1 MEVKTGGYPATM
13 EQLLRIVVETKATDL
28 HISVGNPPR
37 VRVNGKLKKV
47 EGLPN
52 LSPADTQRLCYS
64 VMNELQRKIFEQ
76 KNEVDFSFGIAGLSR
91 FRANVFMQRNSV
103 AGAFRRI
110 PFEVIPLEKL
120 GLPPVVKTFVN
131 KPKGLV
137 LVTGPTG
144 SGKSTTLAAMI
155 DRINSTMEKHIITIE
170 DPIEYL
176 HPHKM
181 CLVNQREVGADTHS
195 FKDALKYVLR
205 QDPDVVLIGEMRD
218 LESIQAALTVAET
231 GHLTFATLHT
241 NSAVET
247 INRIIDVFPPHQ
259 QNQVRAQLSHVL
271 EGIITQKLIPRADG
285 QGVVLASEVLVPTPA
300 VRNLIREN
308 KIHQIYT
315 VMQAG
320 QMHHGMQTMNQ
331 SLASLYEKGLITY
344 DQAIT
349 SSYNPEELIP
359 MLDRIKMRMERL

>member
-1 MEVKTGGYPATM
+1 MVQAVNSEYPVTM
-13 EQLLRIVVETKATDL
+13 EQLLRLVVERGATDL
-28 HISVGNPPR
+28 HISSGNPPR
-37 VRVNGKLKKV
+37 IRVYGRLIKV
-47 EGLPN
+47 DQLPP
-52 LSPADTQRLCYS
+52 LTPADTQRLCYS
-64 VMNELQRKIFEQ
+64 VMNEHQKKVFEQ
-76 KNEVDFSFGIAGLSR
+76 KNEVDFSFGIARLSR
-91 FRANVFMQRNSV
+91 FRANVFMQRGSV

-110 PFEVIPLEKL
+110 PFEVMPLENL
-120 GLPPVVKTFVN
+120 GLPPVVKSFVT
-131 KPKGLV
+131 KPKGLI

-181 CLVNQREVGADTHS
+181 CLVNQREVGSDTAS

-218 LESIQAALTVAET
+218 LESIAAALTVAET

-247 INRIIDVFPPHQ
+247 INRIIDVFPSHQ
-259 QNQVRAQLSHVL
+259 QSQVRAQLSHVL
-271 EGIITQKLIPRADG
+271 EGIITQKLLPRADG
-285 QGVVLASEVLVPTPA
+285 KGLVLASEVLVPTPA

-308 KIHQIYT
+308 KVHQIYT

-320 QMHHGMQTMNQ
+320 QAHHGMQTLNQ
-331 SLASLYEKGLITY
+331 SLTTLYEKGLITY
-344 DQAIT
+344 EQAIT

-359 MLDRIKMRMERL
+359 MLDRLKMRRTL

>member
-1 MEVKTGGYPATM
+1 MEAAAIDVSM
-13 EQLLRIVVETKATDL
+13 EDLLRIVVEVGATDL
-28 HISVGNPPR
+28 HISAGNPPR
-37 VRVNGKLKKV
+37 IRVNGRLIKIEKMPVLT
-47 EGLPN
+47 P
-52 LSPADTQRLCYS
+52 PDTQRLCYS
-64 VMNELQRKIFEQ
+64 VMNDMQKKIFEER
-76 KNEVDFSFGIAGLSR
+76 NEVDFSFGIKGLSR

-110 PFEVIPLEKL
+110 PYKIMPLEEL
-120 GLPPVVKTFVN
+120 GLPPVVKSFVK
-131 KPKGLV
+131 KPKGLI

-144 SGKSTTLAAMI
+144 SGKSTTLASI
-155 DRINSTMEKHIITIE
+155 VDRINSTMEKHIITIE

-176 HPHKM
+176 HSHKKS
-181 CLVNQREVGADTHS
+181 LVNQREVGSDTAS
-195 FKDALKYVLR
+195 FKDALRYVLR

-231 GHLTFATLHT
+231 GHLTLATLHT
-241 NSAVET
+241 NSAIET

-271 EGIITQKLIPRADG
+271 EGIITQKLLPRLDG
-285 QGVVLASEVLVPTPA
+285 KGLVLAAEVLVPTPA

-320 QMHHGMQTMNQ
+320 QIHHGMKTMNQ
-331 SLASLYEKGLITY
+331 SLAELYQKGYISY
-344 DQAIT
+344 EQAIT
-349 SSYNPEELIP
+349 SSYNPDELIP
-359 MLDRIKMRMERL
+359 MLDRLRMAGGRS

>member
-1 MEVKTGGYPATM
+1 MSDYPVTM
-13 EQLLRIVVETKATDL
+13 EQLLRRMVEQKATDL

-37 VRVNGKLKKV
+37 MRIYGKLV
-47 EGLPN
+47 PMMDLPK
-52 LSPADTQRLCYS
+52 LAPADTQRLCYS
-64 VMNELQRKIFEQ
+64 VMNEHQKKVFEQ

-91 FRANVFMQRNSV
+91 FRANVFMQRGSV

-110 PFEVIPLEKL
+110 PYEVIPLENL
-120 GLPPVVKTFVN
+120 GLPPVVKTFVT
-131 KPKGLV
+131 KPKGLI

-176 HPHKM
+176 HPHKR
-181 CLVNQREVGADTHS
+181 CLVNQREVGSDTES
-195 FKDALKYVLR
+195 FTTALRYVLR

-218 LESIQAALTVAET
+218 LESIAAALTVAET

-259 QNQVRAQLSHVL
+259 QNQIRAQLSHVL

-285 QGVVLASEVLVPTPA
+285 KGLVLAAEVLVPTPA

-331 SLASLYEKGLITY
+331 SLAKLYEKGLITY
-344 DQAIT
+344 DQALN

-359 MLDRIKMRMERL
+359 MLDRIKMRLERM